1 MDWDETFDEISSGRV
16 GYALYGLLKTAAYW
30 IITVFA
36 LGLIG
41 NLLTFIIFGKA
52 GLFGGFVWALFS
64 ILIVYLILRNDLSRR
79 YNEIRSLDRMSK
91 TALATSTGLAYV
103 KLVKYLAWM
112 SEKGFVEVDANG
124 AVVLTKAGAEAYNE
138 LVQWIMK
145 YVGQLKF
152 PRLRLRT

>member
-1 MDWDETFDEISSGRV
+1 MSYGEQSSKPDLYVIARIIK
-16 GYALYGLLKTAAYW
+16 ALKEK
-30 IITVFA
+30 
-36 LGLIG
+36 
-41 NLLTFIIFGKA
+41 NKM
-52 GLFGGFVWALFS
+52 
-64 ILIVYLILRNDLSRR
+64 N
-79 YNEIRSLDRMSK
+79 K
-91 TALATSTGLAYV
+91 TALATSTGLAYD

-124 AVVLTKAGAEAYNE
+124 AVVLTKQGEEVYDE